1 MSTKDYN
8 DYQAVAALGLI
19 PDEENPVF
27 LFSQTHKDILLD
39 LISGKIDP
47 IQMAKKEMENRGL
60 DIKTGNWIGWNK
72 KVA

>member
-27 LFSQTHKDILLD
+27 LFSQTNKDILLD
-39 LISGKIDP
+39 IINGKIDP
-47 IQMAKKEMENRGL
+47 IQMAKKEIENRGL

-72 KVA
+72 QLA